1 MTTTNTTDIAL
12 KNHLLA
18 ALPVDEFERIEP
30 TLEIVSLPLGKVLY
44 ESGDK
49 MTHIYFP
56 TTAII
61 SLLYVMQNGGT
72 AEIGIA
78 GNNGLVGIA
87 LFMGGETTSNRA
99 VVQSAGD
106 AVRMKAKDL
115 QNAFALGGVFQK
127 ILLRYTQSFMTQIA
141 QTAVCNR
148 LHSVEQQLCRWLLI
162 NHDQLESNKLVM
174 THDLIANMLG
184 VRREGVSIAA
194 GHLQK
199 KGLIKYVRGTITMLD
214 REELEAAVCECYEV
228 VMDEYDRLLGQ
239 YISINRD
246 SRNKPPL
253 IVKAGM

>member
-106 AVRMKAKDL
+106 AVRGC
-115 QNAFALGGVFQK
+115 FAAHK
-127 ILLRYTQSFMTQIA
+127 
-141 QTAVCNR
+141 
-148 LHSVEQQLCRWLLI
+148 
-162 NHDQLESNKLVM
+162 
-174 THDLIANMLG
+174 
-184 VRREGVSIAA
+184 
-194 GHLQK
+194 
-199 KGLIKYVRGTITMLD
+199 
-214 REELEAAVCECYEV
+214 
-228 VMDEYDRLLGQ
+228 
-239 YISINRD
+239 
-246 SRNKPPL
+246 
-253 IVKAGM
+253 